1 MKFVD
6 LAPKTNKNKSMKTS
20 RQAKAV
26 QKQNTG
32 TLASTRTEVEI
43 ANKTVNQ
50 VYYYMALKIL
60 FQIQFL
66 LYGYVVNIYS
76 IRCRYISHY
85 TDINMY
91 LM

>member
-20 RQAKAV
+20 RQAKTV

-32 TLASTRTEVEI
+32 TLAPTRTEVEI

-85 TDINMY
+85 TDVNMY